1 MNMKKITILYYN
13 TNNKSRD
20 TVLNAAIPID
30 INVTFTHSFQ
40 ELYETIVSLDEID
53 IVFIDYEGEEELL
66 KIISAIHKY
75 DEDLVIYV
83 LSSILD
89 DDEQIKIYSSGATEY
104 LNIPINCHVLQA
116 RLKNMAGL
124 RDSRRLLYS
133 KTNVLQEEVDKAV
146 SIIKERELESLLLLG
161 RASEY
166 KDRDTGSH
174 ILRVGRYSALIMEK
188 LGGSQEDQEL
198 MLYSAPLHDVGKIG
212 IPDSIL
218 NKESK
223 LTDEEYVI
231 MKTHTIKGYAILS
244 GTKSKYLDAG
254 AIIALSHHERYDG
267 TGYPKGLKASEIP
280 LYGRIVAIADVF
292 DALMSERVYKNSWT
306 LEQTMDYIKTQAGI
320 HFDPK
325 LTNIFLDNIDE
336 ALNII
341 KTLPPKL

>member
-231 MKTHTIKGYAILS
+231 MKTHTIN
-244 GTKSKYLDAG
+244 AG